1 METKASPLVL
11 EDFIITNS
19 ICHLKE
25 FKVADANINKIRKK
39 QAKHPVLIDYEIKK
53 AQDKP
58 EFLIG
63 VKIAVNPDHLDG
75 YAIEVEGIGFF
86 TISKEMDEKEIAN
99 LIHFSA
105 INICIANIR
114 SYIANMTSYFPLGRF
129 NFHAIDMPNL
139 IKEKQKEKVAAKE

>member
-1 METKASPLVL
+1 METKASQLVL

-19 ICHLKE
+19 TCHLKE
-25 FKVADANINKIRKK
+25 FQITDTNINKIRKK
-39 QAKHPVLIDYEIKK
+39 QANHPVLMDYEIKK
-53 AQDKP
+53 ANDKP
-58 EFLIG
+58 EFVIG
-63 VKIAVNPDHLDG
+63 IKVVINPDHLDG
-75 YAIEVEGIGFF
+75 YAIEVGGVGLF

-129 NFHAIDMPNL
+129 NFHAIDMPSL
-139 IKEKQKEKVAAKE
+139 IAAKQKEKVSAKI